1 MSSNN
6 IPKVKLEKKS
16 ESSSYRAKS
25 LMKTKSD
32 SSLLEPMINE
42 SKPRLINTVDHFTGK

>member
-6 IPKVKLEKKS
+6 IPKVKLEKKAKLAFPNSVPRNKS
-16 ESSSYRAKS
+16 E
-25 LMKTKSD
+25 

-42 SKPRLINTVDHFTGK
+42 AKPKFVNVDT